1 MLLYV
6 LQAEL
11 TNLENK
17 ATEVLKDYAHAQV
30 GAEHV
35 MIHNRSKIIKHL
47 LYLWGWIPNSE
58 QHL

>member
-17 ATEVLKDYAHAQV
+17 ATEVLKDYEHAQV

-35 MIHNRSKIIKHL
+35 SII
-47 LYLWGWIPNSE
+47 E
-58 QHL
+58 VR